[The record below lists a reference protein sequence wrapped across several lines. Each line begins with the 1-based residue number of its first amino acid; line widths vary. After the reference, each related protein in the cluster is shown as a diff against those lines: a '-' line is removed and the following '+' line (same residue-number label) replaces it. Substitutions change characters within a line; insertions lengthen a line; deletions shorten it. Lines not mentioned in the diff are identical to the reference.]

1 MVDMV
6 TGADIE
12 AGEADGEEREGVD
25 SAEEEVVARD
35 IRLFALQRKW
45 ITDRGA
51 RWWTHSYLYDADPTV
66 DRSPYYP

>member
-1 MVDMV
+1 
-6 TGADIE
+6 
-12 AGEADGEEREGVD
+12 VD

-51 RWWTHSYLYDADPTV
+51 RRWTRSYLYDADPPV